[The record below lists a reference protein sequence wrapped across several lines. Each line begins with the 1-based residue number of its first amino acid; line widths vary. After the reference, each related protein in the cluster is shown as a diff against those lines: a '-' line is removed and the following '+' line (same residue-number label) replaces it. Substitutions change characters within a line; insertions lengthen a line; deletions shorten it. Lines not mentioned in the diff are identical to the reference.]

1 MKLHEISPAA
11 GARRNRKRVGRGVA
25 SGQGKTAGRG
35 SKGQGARSGGNVR
48 PGFEGGQMP
57 IHRRLPKRGFSNP
70 FKRQYA
76 IVNLRDL
83 ARFASGSTVDEL
95 ALVKEGLVRGRYDGI
110 KLLGQGE
117 VTQALQVKVHAI
129 SKRAEEKIAAAGGT
143 VEVL

>member
-1 MKLHEISPAA
+1 
-11 GARRNRKRVGRGVA
+11 
-25 SGQGKTAGRG
+25 
-35 SKGQGARSGGNVR
+35 
-48 PGFEGGQMP
+48 MP

-83 ARFASGSTVDEL
+83 TRFASGSTVDEL